1 MFGLFH
7 RKPKS
12 TGEQILE
19 QLGKSAQGIV
29 SAAAESSDTMIGL
42 KGAATVAVIIKES
55 DRCFRIGVEE
65 ETIFARF
72 AQAIQ
77 AEDLATMTKMTKEMA
92 LALEQVRGPL
102 MQGGLIYFWLRG
114 YNLSSGSRSDG

>member
-1 MFGLFH
+1 MFGWF
-7 RKPKS
+7 RRKS
-12 TGEQILE
+12 TGEKILE
-19 QLGKSAQGIV
+19 ELGRSAQGIV
-29 SAAAESSDTMIGL
+29 AAAAESSDTMVGL
-42 KGAATVAVIIKES
+42 KGAATVAVIIRES
-55 DRCFRIGVEE
+55 DRCFGIGVEE

-102 MQGGLIYFWLRG
+102 MQGGLIYSWLRG
-114 YNLSSGSRSDG
+114 YNLSSGSKSDG